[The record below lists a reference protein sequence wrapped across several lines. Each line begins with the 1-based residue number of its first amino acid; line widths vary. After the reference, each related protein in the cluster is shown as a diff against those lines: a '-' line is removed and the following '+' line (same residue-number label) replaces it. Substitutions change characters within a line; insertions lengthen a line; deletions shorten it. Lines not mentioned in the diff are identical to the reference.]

1 MTNKR
6 TNNDAQNST
15 QKYKDLATQSS
26 LSTGGDIW
34 CSGKVSNVSSTCD
47 TNGLT
52 LVGIQVKTRVFG
64 KD

>member
-15 QKYKDLATQSS
+15 QKYKDRATQSS

-34 CSGKVSNVSSTCD
+34 CSGRVSNVSSTCD